1 LRTKSIDEIESLL
14 KTIKKVRIE
23 KSRKGNLIDFIVF
36 SGLKG
41 SKSEVKRIMENGG
54 LYINNVRVIEVN
66 DM

>member
-1 LRTKSIDEIESLL
+1 LL

-54 LYINNVRVIEVN
+54 LYINNVRMIEVN